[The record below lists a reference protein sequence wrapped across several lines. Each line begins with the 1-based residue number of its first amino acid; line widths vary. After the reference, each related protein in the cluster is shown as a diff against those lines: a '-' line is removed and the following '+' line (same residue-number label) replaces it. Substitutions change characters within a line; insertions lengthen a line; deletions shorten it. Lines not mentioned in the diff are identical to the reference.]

1 MDVHKPKPFHNW
13 REFLAEIATI
23 VIGVLIALSAEQV
36 VQGFEWQGKVA
47 RADRA
52 MQLEIAAD
60 DGPQVYERL
69 ALDTCVDASLERV
82 RSAVESGAGRAD
94 VLAAAAAY
102 GVPHHSWDSQS
113 YDAAREEGATLHA
126 AGQHWGWWGLVF
138 AEIRQLDRDAE
149 REFGDGAILGAI
161 SRTGG
166 ALTADEKARVLL
178 AVETLSRDN
187 RTMVDAARIA
197 QFGMRQAHA
206 GIDPKAAQRELATLQ
221 QTPSAAPCIPQFRA
235 LLKADRHTAFTAY
248 VPPPVR

>member
-1 MDVHKPKPFHNW
+1 MDIHKPKPFHNW

-36 VQGFEWQGKVA
+36 VESFQWHSKVE

-52 MQLEIAAD
+52 MQLELAAD

-69 ALDTCVDASLERV
+69 ALDACVNASLERI
-82 RSAVESGAGRAD
+82 RTAVENDAGRAE
-94 VLAAAAAY
+94 VLSAAAAY

-126 AGQHWGWWGLVF
+126 PNQRWGWWGLVY
-138 AEIRQLDRDAE
+138 AEMRQLDRDAE
-149 REFGDGAILGAI
+149 REFGDGAILGAV

-166 ALTADEKARVLL
+166 ALSPDEKARILL

-187 RTMVDAARIA
+187 RAMVDAARIA
-197 QFGMRQAHA
+197 QFGMRQVKA
-206 GIDPKAAQRELATLQ
+206 GVDPQAAQRELSTLQ
-221 QTPSAAPCIPQFRA
+221 QTPGAAACIPQFHA
-235 LLKADRHTAFTAY
+235 LLKADHQAVFTAY
-248 VPPPVR
+248 MPPPAR